1 MIPIDP
7 KIEGLEFVEYAKNQP
22 EYLPLPARRDS
33 TGMVVTRWKLSWME
47 RLKILVKGEFYLQ
60 LCTFNRPL
68 QPVSLSLDRPKTET
82 TRQNG
87 KYIPGPPKPPA
98 TKVRMVG

>member
-7 KIEGLEFVEYAKNQP
+7 QIKELEFVEYAKNQP

-33 TGMVVTRWKLSWME
+33 AGTVVTRWKLSWTE
-47 RLKILVKGEFYLQ
+47 RIKIFWKGEFYLQ
-60 LCTFNRPL
+60 LLTFNKPL
-68 QPVSLSLDRPKTET
+68 QPISLSLDRPEVST

-87 KYIPGPPKPPA
+87 
-98 TKVRMVG
+98 VFVQ